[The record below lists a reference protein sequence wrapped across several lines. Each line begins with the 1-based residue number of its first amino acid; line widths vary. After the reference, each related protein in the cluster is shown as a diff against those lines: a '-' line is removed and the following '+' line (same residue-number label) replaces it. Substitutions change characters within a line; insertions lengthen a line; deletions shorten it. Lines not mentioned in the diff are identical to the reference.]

1 MFGRRI
7 VEFLHKRTRQI
18 WSLLTFGELAS
29 GGFFHYCE
37 STKLSTFSGDREW
50 LHKGKCKSNYMYSTL
65 WRSLHVA
72 SPTCIY
78 HEIDYKVHTCMTQ
91 VTFDIN

>member
-1 MFGRRI
+1 MFGRQI

-37 STKLSTFSGDREW
+37 STVNSQLLVVIGSDCIKVNVNPTTCTVPCDHEHDGP
-50 LHKGKCKSNYMYSTL
+50 YMYLS
-65 WRSLHVA
+65 
-72 SPTCIY
+72 
-78 HEIDYKVHTCMTQ
+78 
-91 VTFDIN
+91 